1 MKPLLRKLKSC
12 TLQDDILECLVD
24 IVKFMLDK
32 EYIKAN
38 DA

>member
-1 MKPLLRKLKSC
+1 MRPLLRKLNTC
-12 TLQDDILECLVD
+12 ALPDDILECFVD
-24 IVKFMLDK
+24 IVKLMLAK

>member
-1 MKPLLRKLKSC
+1 MKPLLRKLKSN
-12 TLQDDILECLVD
+12 TLTDDILECLKD
-24 IVKFMLDK
+24 IVQLMLDR

>member
-1 MKPLLRKLKSC
+1 MKPLLRKLKNCS
-12 TLQDDILECLVD
+12 LQDDILECLVD
-24 IVKFMLDK
+24 IVRLMLHK